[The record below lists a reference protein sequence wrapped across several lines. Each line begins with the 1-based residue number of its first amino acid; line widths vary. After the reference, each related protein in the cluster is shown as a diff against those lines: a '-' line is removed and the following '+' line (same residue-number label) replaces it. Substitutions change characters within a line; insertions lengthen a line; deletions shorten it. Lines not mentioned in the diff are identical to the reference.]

1 MSAVVAVVISEIG
14 ERNACSPC
22 DYPMAY
28 SNSAQLHSNLKEDL
42 FEASLISEDDAV
54 ESIGSAV
61 VDAAAVVAV
70 AVAVAVEVMI
80 VSLTVVALGAS
91 KPQIRALET
100 SVRPV

>member
-70 AVAVAVEVMI
+70 AVAVEVMI